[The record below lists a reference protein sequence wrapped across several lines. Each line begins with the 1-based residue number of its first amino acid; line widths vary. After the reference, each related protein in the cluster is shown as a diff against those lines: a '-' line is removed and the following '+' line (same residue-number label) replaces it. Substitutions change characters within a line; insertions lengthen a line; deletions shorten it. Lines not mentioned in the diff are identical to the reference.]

1 MMNNYPLVSIIACCY
16 NHEKFVEETLDGIIS
31 QTYENIDLII
41 IDDFSTDSSVKKIN
55 NWIKKHKHE
64 CLFIQNIENIGV
76 VKTLNKALK
85 KCKGKYFSMIACD
98 DIYLP
103 KKIESQIHYFEKID
117 DDYGAIYSDAYIID
131 ENSSYQYGT
140 QISIKQ
146 INKPPSGNIYE
157 DLIRKD
163 NFIPALSVI
172 YKTEIIKELGY
183 YDESLIYEDYDM
195 LLRLSKQYKIYF
207 QKEIECCYRLHQT
220 NMNYNLDTP
229 QFLDSKIKMLFKHL
243 NTENSNSE
251 IGVVIKEKILYL
263 CELLYMQKSR
273 LLKPHIKKLRS
284 EYNYGKLLYYSSS
297 LRLNWKIYLFFSIL
311 VLKKDQTVTLHIK

>member
-1 MMNNYPLVSIIACCY
+1 MINNHPLVSIIACCY

-31 QTYENIDLII
+31 QTYENIELII
-41 IDDFSTDSSVKKIN
+41 IDDFSTDNSVTKIN

-76 VKTLNKALK
+76 VKTLNKALI
-85 KCKGKYFSMIACD
+85 KCKGKYFSMISCD

-103 KKIESQIHYFEKID
+103 KKIESQIHCFEKID
-117 DDYGAIYSDAYIID
+117 DDYSAIYSDAYIID
-131 ENSSYQYGT
+131 KNSIYQYGT
-140 QISIKQ
+140 QISINQ
-146 INKPPSGNIYE
+146 INKPSSGNIYE

-172 YKTEIIKELGY
+172 YKTEIIEELGY

-207 QKEIECCYRLHQT
+207 QKEIECCYRQHQT
-220 NMNYNLDTP
+220 NMNYNLDKP
-229 QFLDSKIKMLFKHL
+229 MFLDSKIKTLFKHL

-251 IGVVIKEKILYL
+251 IGIVIKEKILYL
-263 CELLYMQKSR
+263 CELLYMQNSK
-273 LLKPHIKKLRS
+273 LLKPHIKKLRT
-284 EYNYGKLLYYSSS
+284 EYNYGKIIFFSNYFKLT
-297 LRLNWKIYLFFSIL
+297 WKIYLIIRVIL
-311 VLKKDQTVTLHIK
+311 SNRQQRLTLNTK

>member
-1 MMNNYPLVSIIACCY
+1 MNNYPLVSIIACCY

>member
-1 MMNNYPLVSIIACCY
+1 MNNHPLVSIIACCY
-16 NHEKFVEETLDGIIS
+16 NHEEFVEETLDGIIS
-31 QTYENIDLII
+31 QTYEKIELII
-41 IDDFSTDSSVKKIN
+41 IDDFSTDNSVKKIN
-55 NWIKKHKHE
+55 NWIKKHKYE
-64 CLFIQNIENIGV
+64 CLFIQNTENLGV

-85 KCKGKYFSMIACD
+85 KCNGKYLSLIACD

-103 KKIESQIHYFEKID
+103 KKTENQIQIFEKLD
-117 DDYGAIYSDAYIID
+117 DDYAAIYSDAYIIND
-131 ENSSYQYGT
+131 DGIYQYGT
-140 QISIKQ
+140 QISRKQ

-207 QKEIECCYRLHQT
+207 SKEIDVCYRLHQT
-220 NMNYNLDTP
+220 NMNYNLDKP
-229 QFLDSKIKMLFKHL
+229 IFLDSKIKILFKHL

-251 IGVVIKEKILYL
+251 IGIVIKEKILYL
-263 CELLYMQKSR
+263 CELLYMQKSQ
-273 LLKPHIKKLRS
+273 LITPHLDKLRS
-284 EYNYGKLLYYSSS
+284 IFNYGK
-297 LRLNWKIYLFFSIL
+297 IIFFSNYFKFSWKFYLIVRVIFVKRQQRVIL
-311 VLKKDQTVTLHIK
+311 NIK